1 MFESQ
6 HLTGKLPCCI
16 HTSINVI
23 YHELIL
29 ALSPIVLSK
38 RSGWQRCGMNAKK
51 NSSFIHGKSWDQVL
65 LCFIRAIHCTS
76 VIGPSFVWLST
87 RATKAMEHLMSV
99 RLIRLRSLLVLNK
112 LFLWH
117 LENDTE
123 FGSPPGSGKWGS
135 CLEQEMQWNGHG
147 PFPVLQQNPCMARA
161 APAAEQAIILE
172 GKCGRYGHQE

>member
-6 HLTGKLPCCI
+6 HLTGKPPCCI

-29 ALSPIVLSK
+29 ALSPIVMEIQPFQKEWLTK
-38 RSGWQRCGMNAKK
+38 MWYECKK

-112 LFLWH
+112 LFL
-117 LENDTE
+117 
-123 FGSPPGSGKWGS
+123 
-135 CLEQEMQWNGHG
+135 
-147 PFPVLQQNPCMARA
+147 
-161 APAAEQAIILE
+161 
-172 GKCGRYGHQE
+172 